1 MIACREIHSPVGPL
15 VLAAEGGM
23 LVGLSFRRKGK
34 VESVLADTSDD
45 EVLQRTEAQLAE
57 YFAGARSAFDLPLE
71 LRGPECYLRVWNEL
85 LTIPYGETISYG
97 ELAQRVGSP
106 AHARAVGAAN
116 GANPIAIVV
125 PCHRVIGADGTL
137 VGYGGGLRRKQMLL
151 DLESKR
157 LTLALN

>member
-1 MIACREIHSPVGPL
+1 MVE
-15 VLAAEGGM
+15 
-23 LVGLSFRRKGK
+23 LSFHRHSRQATASGAG
-34 VESVLADTSDD
+34 ADTDLLRHVD
-45 EVLQRTEAQLAE
+45 AQLRE
-57 YFAGARSAFDLPLE
+57 YFAGERTEFELPLE
-71 LRGPECYLRVWNEL
+71 LRGPEFHKRVWKAL
-85 LTIPYGETISYG
+85 LGIPYGETISYG
-97 ELAQRVGSP
+97 ALAQRVGSP